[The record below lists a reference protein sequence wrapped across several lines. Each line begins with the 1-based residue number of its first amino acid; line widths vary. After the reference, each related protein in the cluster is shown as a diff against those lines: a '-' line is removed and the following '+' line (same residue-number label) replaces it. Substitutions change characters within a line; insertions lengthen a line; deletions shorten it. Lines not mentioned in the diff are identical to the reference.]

1 MKFTEVLPALLEGKK
16 IRRKDIVWK
25 DFYSFIFIKDG
36 DIVSDNIAI
45 DRYILDERNLKA
57 DDWEI
62 VKETKKVKLKD
73 LTKTQYKYFCKRD
86 NDPNDLYRNN
96 NPKYCDVFA
105 CNTCPCK
112 DVICDLTFD
121 NCRFYHKDLYS
132 DKFLNQYVET
142 YDEDD
147 LPKELEDYH

>member
-16 IRRKDIVWK
+16 IRRKCWGKERSFVVIKNDSIV
-25 DFYSFIFIKDG
+25 DEY
-36 DIVSDNIAI
+36 DNRLTISV
-45 DRYILDERNLKA
+45 NGFKA

-62 VKETKKVKLKD
+62 VKETKKVKLRD

-86 NDPNDLYRNN
+86 NDPNDLYGNN
-96 NPKYCDVFA
+96 NPNYFDAFA

-112 DVICDLTFD
+112 DVICDLAFD

-132 DKFLNQYVET
+132 DKFLNQYAET

-147 LPKELEDYH
+147 LPKELDDYH

>member
-16 IRRKDIVWK
+16 IRRKCWGKERSFVVIENDSIV
-25 DFYSFIFIKDG
+25 DEYGSRL
-36 DIVSDNIAI
+36 AI
-45 DRYILDERNLKA
+45 SVNGFKA

-62 VKETKKVKLKD
+62 VKETKKVRLRD

-96 NPKYCDVFA
+96 NPHYSDVFA

-121 NCRFYHKDLYS
+121 NCRFYHQDLYS

-147 LPKELEDYH
+147 LPKELDDYH